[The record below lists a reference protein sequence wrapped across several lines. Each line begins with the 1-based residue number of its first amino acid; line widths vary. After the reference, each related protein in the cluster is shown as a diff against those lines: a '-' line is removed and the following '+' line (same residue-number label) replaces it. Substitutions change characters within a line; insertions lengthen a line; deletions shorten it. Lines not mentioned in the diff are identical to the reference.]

1 MPSSWNPQAIH
12 SSLLEAEASLLER
25 LSVLAPECKQ
35 NVEKAPKENPDGIP
49 QILADQLKA
58 AQAVLKAQHAARNS
72 AINMLS
78 IWARGGHEGWAVDIR
93 LAALDH
99 DSDGIL
105 NDEIIDDYMQMSERV
120 ADGVK
125 DFATN
130 NGVVAALMISVLLP
144 LSIQMINDYDTIF
157 EDETEARALAA
168 QEQAAGTFQSVQYAT
183 LDGRYS
189 GWDNVDVPFYCNAV
203 AFVMI
208 NLSSLLA
215 IMLVAVCAR
224 IYTQISFWMPNLES
238 KVWYAQMM
246 ADTLQSLETMKT
258 LLLILTMSSMVLMAF
273 AKAVWLG
280 IASAVPTVL
289 LMWWYLR
296 LELKVN
302 DLCTKQLIE
311 QTRMI
316 LPEARNDAKQTQ
328 QKKKQELRAKL
339 QVAAVLRAGET
350 ASGGPPS
357 AQSQVQQQI

>member
-25 LSVLAPECKQ
+25 LSVLAGTQQ
-35 NVEKAPKENPDGIP
+35 NVIKATKENPDGIP

-58 AQAVLKAQHAARNS
+58 AQAVLKAQHAATNS

-189 GWDNVDVPFYCNAV
+189 GW
-203 AFVMI
+203 
-208 NLSSLLA
+208 
-215 IMLVAVCAR
+215 
-224 IYTQISFWMPNLES
+224 
-238 KVWYAQMM
+238 
-246 ADTLQSLETMKT
+246 
-258 LLLILTMSSMVLMAF
+258 
-273 AKAVWLG
+273 
-280 IASAVPTVL
+280 
-289 LMWWYLR
+289 
-296 LELKVN
+296 
-302 DLCTKQLIE
+302 
-311 QTRMI
+311 
-316 LPEARNDAKQTQ
+316 
-328 QKKKQELRAKL
+328 
-339 QVAAVLRAGET
+339 
-350 ASGGPPS
+350 
-357 AQSQVQQQI
+357 